1 MESPSIVLAFAAG
14 LFTVVTPC
22 ILPILPAMLAGS
34 SGGRLR
40 PVAIVAGMSLTFTL
54 MGIAVSAVGA
64 VFAPF
69 ESALRW
75 FSLLFIIGMGA
86 VLYDDDI
93 NFEFV
98 KITSNISQLI
108 GGTVG
113 SLVPEKLRSRPRS
126 TGSGEE
132 GLFGAF
138 TLGMSLGVL
147 WIPCVGPIL
156 GSILALVGFGGNVAH
171 GAVLLITYSIGV
183 SIPMLLIA
191 YFGKSVSGR
200 VQWFA
205 RNGHRLKKMS
215 GAALMLVGLAM
226 LFGIDKW
233 LQSILLPYFPLYF

>member
-1 MESPSIVLAFAAG
+1 MESPSIVLAFVAG

-54 MGIAVSAVGA
+54 MGVAVSAVGS
-64 VFAPF
+64 VFVPF
-69 ESALRW
+69 EPGLRW

-93 NFEFV
+93 NLEFV
-98 KITSNISQLI
+98 KITSRFSQLI
-108 GGTVG
+108 GDNVG
-113 SLVPEKLRSRPRS
+113 SLVPDRLRLRS
-126 TGSGEE
+126 TGSSEE
-132 GLFGAF
+132 GLPGAF

-171 GAVLLITYSIGV
+171 GAILLLTYSIGV

>member
-1 MESPSIVLAFAAG
+1 MESPSIVLAFVAG
-14 LFTVVTPC
+14 LFTVITPC

-54 MGIAVSAVGA
+54 MGIAVSAVGS

-93 NFEFV
+93 NNEFV
-98 KITSNISQLI
+98 KITSKISQLI
-108 GGTVG
+108 GDNVG
-113 SLVPEKLRSRPRS
+113 SLVPERIRS
-126 TGSGEE
+126 TGTEASEE

-156 GSILALVGFGGNVAH
+156 GSILALVGFGGDVAH
-171 GAVLLITYSIGV
+171 GAILLLTYSIGV

-191 YFGKSVSGR
+191 YFGKSISGR

-205 RNGHRLKKMS
+205 VNGHRIKKMS
-215 GAALMLVGLAM
+215 GAALMLAGLAM

>member
-1 MESPSIVLAFAAG
+1 MESPSIVLAFVAG
-14 LFTVVTPC
+14 LFTVITPC

-54 MGIAVSAVGA
+54 MGVAISAVGA

-93 NFEFV
+93 NSIFV
-98 KITSNISQLI
+98 KVTSSFSQSVSENI
-108 GGTVG
+108 G
-113 SLVPEKLRSRPRS
+113 SLVPERFKSKND
-126 TGSGEE
+126 E

-156 GSILALVGFGGNVAH
+156 GSILALVGFGGNVGY
-171 GAVLLITYSIGV
+171 GALLLLTYSMGV

>member
-1 MESPSIVLAFAAG
+1 MESPSIVLAFVAG
-14 LFTVVTPC
+14 LFTVITPC

-54 MGIAVSAVGA
+54 MGVAVSAVGA

-93 NFEFV
+93 NLEFV
-98 KITSNISQLI
+98 KITSKLSQLI
-108 GGTVG
+108 GNNVG
-113 SLVPEKLRSRPRS
+113 SLVPESLRSRS
-126 TGSGEE
+126 TGGAGEE
-132 GLFGAF
+132 KLSGAF

-156 GSILALVGFGGNVAH
+156 GSILALVGFGGNVTH
-171 GAVLLITYSIGV
+171 GAILLLTYSIGV

-191 YFGKSVSGR
+191 YLGKSVSGK

-233 LQSILLPYFPLYF
+233 LQSVLLPYFPLYF

>member
-1 MESPSIVLAFAAG
+1 MESPSIVLAFVAG
-14 LFTVVTPC
+14 LFTVITPC

-93 NFEFV
+93 NLEFV
-98 KITSNISQLI
+98 KITSKISQLI
-108 GGTVG
+108 GNNVG
-113 SLVPEKLRSRPRS
+113 NLVPERIRS

-156 GSILALVGFGGNVAH
+156 GSILALVGFGGNVAQ
-171 GAVLLITYSIGV
+171 GAMLLLTYSIGV

-215 GAALMLVGLAM
+215 GAALILVGLAM

>member
-1 MESPSIVLAFAAG
+1 MESPSIVLALVAG
-14 LFTVVTPC
+14 LFTVFTPC

-34 SGGRLR
+34 SGGRFR
-40 PVAIVAGMSLTFTL
+40 PVAIVAGISLTFTL
-54 MGIAVSAVGA
+54 MGIAVSAVGS

-93 NFEFV
+93 NNEFV
-98 KITSNISQLI
+98 KITSKFSQLI
-108 GGTVG
+108 GDNVG
-113 SLVPEKLRSRPRS
+113 SLVPERIRS

-132 GLFGAF
+132 GLIGAF

-171 GAVLLITYSIGV
+171 GAILLLTYSIGV
-183 SIPMLLIA
+183 SIPMLSIA

>member
-1 MESPSIVLAFAAG
+1 MESPSIVLAFIAG
-14 LFTVVTPC
+14 LLTVITPC

-34 SGGRLR
+34 SGGRFR

-54 MGIAVSAVGA
+54 MGVAISAVGA

-69 ESALRW
+69 ESVLRW

-93 NFEFV
+93 NSIFV
-98 KITSNISQLI
+98 KITSRLSQS
-108 GGTVG
+108 VSESFG
-113 SLVPEKLRSRPRS
+113 SIVPKRFKSKNED
-126 TGSGEE
+126 

-156 GSILALVGFGGNVAH
+156 GSILALVGFGGNVTY
-171 GAVLLITYSIGV
+171 GAVLLLTYSIGV

-200 VQWFA
+200 IQWFA
-205 RNGHRLKKMS
+205 RNGSRLKKMS

-226 LFGIDKW
+226 LFGVDKM
-233 LQSILLPYFPLYF
+233 LQAILLPYFPLYF

>member
-1 MESPSIVLAFAAG
+1 MESPSIVLAFVAG
-14 LFTVVTPC
+14 LFTVITPC

-54 MGIAVSAVGA
+54 MGVAISAVGA

-93 NFEFV
+93 NSIFV
-98 KITSNISQLI
+98 NVTSSFSQSVSENI
-108 GGTVG
+108 G
-113 SLVPEKLRSRPRS
+113 SLVPERFKSKND
-126 TGSGEE
+126 E

-156 GSILALVGFGGNVAH
+156 GSILALVGFGGNVGY
-171 GAVLLITYSIGV
+171 GAILLLTYSVGV

>member
-1 MESPSIVLAFAAG
+1 MESPSIVLAFVAG
-14 LFTVVTPC
+14 LFTVITPC

-54 MGIAVSAVGA
+54 MGVAISAVGA

-93 NFEFV
+93 NSIFV
-98 KITSNISQLI
+98 NVTSSFSQSVSENI
-108 GGTVG
+108 G
-113 SLVPEKLRSRPRS
+113 SLVPERFKSKND
-126 TGSGEE
+126 E

-156 GSILALVGFGGNVAH
+156 GSILALVGFGGNVGY
-171 GAVLLITYSIGV
+171 GAILLLTYSVGV

-191 YFGKSVSGR
+191 YFGKSVSGK